1 MTTRLKIDAVSLSY
15 VSNDRE
21 VAVLDGYS
29 LTLEAGETVC
39 ILGPSGCGKSSLLRA
54 VAGFETID
62 AGAIYLNDTLLSS
75 ATQMVAPEHRRVG
88 FMFQD
93 YALFPHL
100 NVAENIGFG
109 LNKLSRQVREHQ
121 VQAMLALVNLE
132 PYTKRFPHELSG
144 GQQQR
149 AALAR
154 ALAPKPDILLL
165 DEPFSNLDSD
175 TRERLIIE
183 LRTILKQTG
192 TTTLMV
198 THSHSEAV
206 ALGDRIERMG

>member
-1 MTTRLKIDAVSLSY
+1 VNTILKIDEISLSFA
-15 VSNDRE
+15 SND
-21 VAVLDGYS
+21 ADISVLKRYS
-29 LTLEAGETVC
+29 LTLQAGETVC
-39 ILGPSGCGKSSLLRA
+39 ILGPSGCGKSSLLR
-54 VAGFETID
+54 VIAGFETID

-75 ATQMVAPEHRRVG
+75 ATHTVAPEHRRVG

-100 NVAENIGFG
+100 NVAQNIGFG
-109 LNKLSRQVREHQ
+109 LKKLSAEAREQQ
-121 VQAMLALVNLE
+121 VQALLKLVDLE
-132 PYTKRFPHELSG
+132 PYAKRFPHELSG

-165 DEPFSNLDSD
+165 DEPFSNLDAD
-175 TRERLIIE
+175 TRERLIVE

-192 TTTLMV
+192 VTTLMV

>member
-1 MTTRLKIDAVSLSY
+1 VNTILKIDEISLSFA
-15 VSNDRE
+15 SNDAD
-21 VAVLDGYS
+21 VSVLKRYS
-29 LTLEAGETVC
+29 LTLQAGETVC
-39 ILGPSGCGKSSLLRA
+39 ILGPSGCGRSSLLR
-54 VAGFETID
+54 VIAGFETID

-75 ATQMVAPEHRRVG
+75 ATLTVAPEHRRVG

-100 NVAENIGFG
+100 NVAQNIGFG
-109 LNKLSRQVREHQ
+109 LKKLSAEAREQQ
-121 VQAMLALVNLE
+121 VQALLKLVDLE
-132 PYTKRFPHELSG
+132 PYAKRFPHELSG

-154 ALAPKPDILLL
+154 ALSPKPDILLL
-165 DEPFSNLDSD
+165 DEPFSNLDAD
-175 TRERLIIE
+175 TRERLIFE

-192 TTTLMV
+192 VTTLMV

>member
-1 MTTRLKIDAVSLSY
+1 MNTILKIDEISLSFA
-15 VSNDRE
+15 SNDAD
-21 VAVLDGYS
+21 VSVLKRYS
-29 LTLEAGETVC
+29 LTLQAGETVC
-39 ILGPSGCGKSSLLRA
+39 ILGSSGCGKSSLLR
-54 VAGFETID
+54 VIAGFESID

-75 ATQMVAPEHRRVG
+75 ATHTVAPEHRRVG

-100 NVAENIGFG
+100 NVAQNIGFG
-109 LNKLSRQVREHQ
+109 LKKLSTQAREQQ
-121 VQAMLALVNLE
+121 VQALLKLVDLE
-132 PYTKRFPHELSG
+132 PYAKRFPHELSG

-165 DEPFSNLDSD
+165 DEPFSNLDAD
-175 TRERLIIE
+175 TRERLIVE

-192 TTTLMV
+192 VTTLMV

>member
-1 MTTRLKIDAVSLSY
+1 VNTILKIDEISLSFA
-15 VSNDRE
+15 SNDAD
-21 VAVLDGYS
+21 VSVLKRYS
-29 LTLEAGETVC
+29 LTLQAGETVC
-39 ILGPSGCGKSSLLRA
+39 ILGPSGCGKSSLLR
-54 VAGFETID
+54 VIAGFETID

-75 ATQMVAPEHRRVG
+75 ATLMVAPEHRRVG

-100 NVAENIGFG
+100 NVAQNIGFG
-109 LNKLSRQVREHQ
+109 LKKLSAEAREQQ
-121 VQAMLALVNLE
+121 VQALLKLVDLE
-132 PYTKRFPHELSG
+132 PYAKRFPHELSG

-165 DEPFSNLDSD
+165 DEPFSNLDAD
-175 TRERLIIE
+175 TRERLIFE

-192 TTTLMV
+192 VTTLMV

>member
-1 MTTRLKIDAVSLSY
+1 MNTILKIDEISLSFA
-15 VSNDRE
+15 SND
-21 VAVLDGYS
+21 ADISVLKRYS
-29 LTLEAGETVC
+29 LTLQAGETVC
-39 ILGPSGCGKSSLLRA
+39 ILGPSGCGKSSLLR
-54 VAGFETID
+54 VIAGFETID

-75 ATQMVAPEHRRVG
+75 ATHTVAPEHRRVG

-100 NVAENIGFG
+100 NVAQNIGFG
-109 LNKLSRQVREHQ
+109 LKKLSAEAREQQ
-121 VQAMLALVNLE
+121 VQALLKLVDLE
-132 PYTKRFPHELSG
+132 PYAKRFPHELSG

-165 DEPFSNLDSD
+165 DEPFSNLDAD
-175 TRERLIIE
+175 TRERLIFE

-192 TTTLMV
+192 VTTLMV

>member
-1 MTTRLKIDAVSLSY
+1 VNTILKVDEISLSFA
-15 VSNDRE
+15 SNDAD
-21 VAVLDGYS
+21 VSVLKRYS
-29 LTLEAGETVC
+29 LTLQAGETVC

-54 VAGFETID
+54 IAGFETID

-75 ATQMVAPEHRRVG
+75 TTHTVAPEHRRVG

-100 NVAENIGFG
+100 NVAQNIGFG
-109 LNKLSRQVREHQ
+109 VKKLSTEARHQQ
-121 VQAMLALVNLE
+121 VQALLKLVDLE
-132 PYTKRFPHELSG
+132 PYAKRFPHELSG

-149 AALAR
+149 TALAR

-165 DEPFSNLDSD
+165 DEPFSNLDAD
-175 TRERLIIE
+175 TRERLIVE
-183 LRTILKQTG
+183 LRIILKQTG
-192 TTTLMV
+192 VTTLMV

>member
-1 MTTRLKIDAVSLSY
+1 MNTILKIDEISLSFA
-15 VSNDRE
+15 SNDAD
-21 VAVLDGYS
+21 VSVLKRYS
-29 LTLEAGETVC
+29 LTLQAGETVC
-39 ILGPSGCGKSSLLRA
+39 ILGPSGCGKSSLLR
-54 VAGFETID
+54 VIAGFETID

-75 ATQMVAPEHRRVG
+75 ATLTVAPEHRRVG

-100 NVAENIGFG
+100 NVAQNIGFG
-109 LNKLSRQVREHQ
+109 LKKLSAEAREQQ
-121 VQAMLALVNLE
+121 VQALLKLVDLE
-132 PYTKRFPHELSG
+132 PYAKRFPHELSG

-165 DEPFSNLDSD
+165 DEPFSNLDAD
-175 TRERLIIE
+175 TRERLIVE
-183 LRTILKQTG
+183 LRAILKQTG
-192 TTTLMV
+192 VTTLMV

>member
-1 MTTRLKIDAVSLSY
+1 MNTRLKIEEISLSF
-15 VSNDRE
+15 VSKDAD
-21 VAVLDGYS
+21 VSVLKRYS
-29 LTLEAGETVC
+29 LTLQAGETVC
-39 ILGPSGCGKSSLLRA
+39 ILGPSGCGKSSLLR
-54 VAGFETID
+54 VIAGFETID

-75 ATQMVAPEHRRVG
+75 ATHTVAPEHRRVG

-100 NVAENIGFG
+100 NVAQNIGFG
-109 LNKLSRQVREHQ
+109 LKKLSAEAREQQ
-121 VQAMLALVNLE
+121 VQVLLKLVDLE
-132 PYTKRFPHELSG
+132 PYAKRFPHELSG

-165 DEPFSNLDSD
+165 DEPFSNLDAD
-175 TRERLIIE
+175 TRERLIVE
-183 LRTILKQTG
+183 LRTVLKQTG
-192 TTTLMV
+192 VTTLMV

>member
-1 MTTRLKIDAVSLSY
+1 MNTILKIDEISLSFA
-15 VSNDRE
+15 SNDAD
-21 VAVLDGYS
+21 VSVLKRYS
-29 LTLEAGETVC
+29 LTLQAGETVC
-39 ILGPSGCGKSSLLRA
+39 ILGPSGCGKSSLLR
-54 VAGFETID
+54 VIAGFETID

-75 ATQMVAPEHRRVG
+75 ATHTVAPEHRRVG

-100 NVAENIGFG
+100 NVAQNIVFG
-109 LNKLSRQVREHQ
+109 LKKLSSQAREQQ
-121 VQAMLALVNLE
+121 VQALLKLVDLE
-132 PYTKRFPHELSG
+132 PYAKRFPHELSG

-165 DEPFSNLDSD
+165 DEPFSNLDAD
-175 TRERLIIE
+175 TRERLIVE

-192 TTTLMV
+192 VTTLMV

>member
-1 MTTRLKIDAVSLSY
+1 MNTILKIDEISLSFA
-15 VSNDRE
+15 SNDAD
-21 VAVLDGYS
+21 VSVLKRYS
-29 LTLEAGETVC
+29 LTLQAGETVC

-54 VAGFETID
+54 IAGFETID
-62 AGAIYLNDTLLSS
+62 SGTIYLNDTLLSS
-75 ATQMVAPEHRRVG
+75 ATQTVAPEYRRVG

-100 NVAENIGFG
+100 NVAQNIGFG
-109 LNKLSRQVREHQ
+109 LKKLSVQAREQQ
-121 VQAMLALVNLE
+121 VQALLQLVDLE
-132 PYTKRFPHELSG
+132 PYAKRFPHELSG

-149 AALAR
+149 TALAR

-165 DEPFSNLDSD
+165 DEPFSNLDAD
-175 TRERLIIE
+175 TRERLIVE

-192 TTTLMV
+192 VTTLMV

>member
-1 MTTRLKIDAVSLSY
+1 MTIRLNIKEISLSY
-15 VSNDRE
+15 HSNDAD
-21 VAVLDGYS
+21 VAVLKRYS

-54 VAGFETID
+54 IAGFETID

-75 ATQMVAPEHRRVG
+75 ATQMIAPEHRRVG
-88 FMFQD
+88 FLFQD

-109 LNKLSRQVREHQ
+109 LNKLTRQAREQQ

-132 PYTKRFPHELSG
+132 PYAKRFPHELSG

-154 ALAPKPDILLL
+154 ALAPTPDILLL

>member
-1 MTTRLKIDAVSLSY
+1 MNTILKIDEISLSFA
-15 VSNDRE
+15 SNDAD
-21 VAVLDGYS
+21 VSVLKRYS
-29 LTLEAGETVC
+29 LTLQAGETVC
-39 ILGPSGCGKSSLLRA
+39 ILGPSGCGKSSLLR
-54 VAGFETID
+54 VIAGFETID

-75 ATQMVAPEHRRVG
+75 ATLTVAPEHRRVG

-100 NVAENIGFG
+100 NVAQNIGFG
-109 LNKLSRQVREHQ
+109 QKKLSAEAREQQ
-121 VQAMLALVNLE
+121 VQALLKLVDLE
-132 PYTKRFPHELSG
+132 PYAKRFPHELSG

-154 ALAPKPDILLL
+154 ALAPEPDILLL
-165 DEPFSNLDSD
+165 DEPFSNLDAD
-175 TRERLIIE
+175 TRERLIVE
-183 LRTILKQTG
+183 LRAILKQTG
-192 TTTLMV
+192 VTTLMV

>member
-1 MTTRLKIDAVSLSY
+1 MNTILKIDEISLSFA
-15 VSNDRE
+15 SNDAD
-21 VAVLDGYS
+21 VSVLKRYS
-29 LTLEAGETVC
+29 LTLQAGETVC
-39 ILGPSGCGKSSLLRA
+39 ILGPSGCGKSSLLR
-54 VAGFETID
+54 VIAGFETID

-75 ATQMVAPEHRRVG
+75 ATLTVAPEHRRVG

-100 NVAENIGFG
+100 NVAQNIGFG
-109 LNKLSRQVREHQ
+109 LKKLSAEAREQQ
-121 VQAMLALVNLE
+121 VQALLKLVDLE
-132 PYTKRFPHELSG
+132 PYAKRFPHELSG

-165 DEPFSNLDSD
+165 DEPFSNLDAD
-175 TRERLIIE
+175 TRERLIFE

-192 TTTLMV
+192 VTTLMV

>member
-1 MTTRLKIDAVSLSY
+1 MNTILKIDEISLSFA
-15 VSNDRE
+15 SND
-21 VAVLDGYS
+21 ADISVLKRYS
-29 LTLEAGETVC
+29 LTLQAGETVC
-39 ILGPSGCGKSSLLRA
+39 ILGSSGCGKSSLLR
-54 VAGFETID
+54 VIAGFESID

-75 ATQMVAPEHRRVG
+75 ATHTVAPEHRRVG

-100 NVAENIGFG
+100 NVAQNIGFG
-109 LNKLSRQVREHQ
+109 LKKLSTQAREQQ
-121 VQAMLALVNLE
+121 VQALLKLVDLE
-132 PYTKRFPHELSG
+132 PYAKRFPHELSG

-165 DEPFSNLDSD
+165 DEPFSNLDAD
-175 TRERLIIE
+175 TRERLIVE

-192 TTTLMV
+192 VTTLMV

>member
-1 MTTRLKIDAVSLSY
+1 VNTILKIDEISLSFA
-15 VSNDRE
+15 SNDAD
-21 VAVLDGYS
+21 VSVLKRYS
-29 LTLEAGETVC
+29 LTLQAGETVC
-39 ILGPSGCGKSSLLRA
+39 ILGPSGCGKSSLLR
-54 VAGFETID
+54 VIAGFETID

-75 ATQMVAPEHRRVG
+75 ATFTVAPEHRRVG

-100 NVAENIGFG
+100 NVAQNIGFG
-109 LNKLSRQVREHQ
+109 LKKLSTEAREQQ
-121 VQAMLALVNLE
+121 VQALLKLVDLE
-132 PYTKRFPHELSG
+132 PYAKRFPHELSG

-165 DEPFSNLDSD
+165 DEPFSNLDED
-175 TRERLIIE
+175 TRERLIFE

-192 TTTLMV
+192 VTTLMV

>member
-1 MTTRLKIDAVSLSY
+1 VNTILKIDEISLSFA
-15 VSNDRE
+15 SNDAD
-21 VAVLDGYS
+21 VSVLKRYS
-29 LTLEAGETVC
+29 LTLQAGETVC
-39 ILGPSGCGKSSLLRA
+39 ILGPSGCGKSSLLR
-54 VAGFETID
+54 VIAGFETID

-75 ATQMVAPEHRRVG
+75 ATHTVAPEHRRVG

-100 NVAENIGFG
+100 NVAQNIGFG
-109 LNKLSRQVREHQ
+109 LKKLSAEARDQQ
-121 VQAMLALVNLE
+121 VQALLKLVDLE
-132 PYTKRFPHELSG
+132 PYAKRFPHELSG

-165 DEPFSNLDSD
+165 DEPFSNLDAD
-175 TRERLIIE
+175 TRERLIVE

-192 TTTLMV
+192 VTTLMV

>member
-1 MTTRLKIDAVSLSY
+1 MTTRLKIDAISLSFASKEAD
-15 VSNDRE
+15 VS
-21 VAVLDGYS
+21 VLKRYS
-29 LTLEAGETVC
+29 LTLQAGETVC

-54 VAGFETID
+54 IAGFETID
-62 AGAIYLNDTLLSS
+62 AGTIHLNDTLLSS
-75 ATQMVAPEHRRVG
+75 ATHIVAPEHRRVG

-100 NVAENIGFG
+100 NVADNIGFG
-109 LNKLSRQVREHQ
+109 LKKMAPQARAQQ
-121 VQAMLALVNLE
+121 VQAMLALVDLE
-132 PYTKRFPHELSG
+132 PYAKRFPHELSG

-165 DEPFSNLDSD
+165 DEPFSNLDAD
-175 TRERLIIE
+175 TRERLILE
-183 LRTILKQTG
+183 LRSILKQTG
-192 TTTLMV
+192 ATTLMV

>member
-1 MTTRLKIDAVSLSY
+1 MNTILKIDEISLSFA
-15 VSNDRE
+15 SNDAD
-21 VAVLDGYS
+21 VSVLKRYS
-29 LTLEAGETVC
+29 LTLQAGETVC

-54 VAGFETID
+54 IAGFETID

-75 ATQMVAPEHRRVG
+75 ATHTVAPEHRRVG

-100 NVAENIGFG
+100 NVAQNIGFG
-109 LNKLSRQVREHQ
+109 LKKLSTEARDQQ
-121 VQAMLALVNLE
+121 VQALLKLVDLE
-132 PYTKRFPHELSG
+132 PYAKRFPHELSG

-149 AALAR
+149 TALAR

-165 DEPFSNLDSD
+165 DEPFSNLDAD
-175 TRERLIIE
+175 TRERLIVE
-183 LRTILKQTG
+183 LRAILKQTG
-192 TTTLMV
+192 VTTLMV

>member
-1 MTTRLKIDAVSLSY
+1 VNTILKIDEISLSFA
-15 VSNDRE
+15 SND
-21 VAVLDGYS
+21 ADISVLKRYS
-29 LTLEAGETVC
+29 LTLQAGETVC
-39 ILGPSGCGKSSLLRA
+39 ILGPSGCGKSSLLR
-54 VAGFETID
+54 VIAGFETID

-75 ATQMVAPEHRRVG
+75 AIHTVAPEHRRVG

-100 NVAENIGFG
+100 NVAQNIGFG
-109 LNKLSRQVREHQ
+109 LKKLSAEAREQQ
-121 VQAMLALVNLE
+121 VQALLKLVDLE
-132 PYTKRFPHELSG
+132 PYAKRFPHELSG

-165 DEPFSNLDSD
+165 DEPFSNLDAD
-175 TRERLIIE
+175 TRERLIVE

-192 TTTLMV
+192 VTTLMV

>member
-1 MTTRLKIDAVSLSY
+1 VNTILKIDEISLSFA
-15 VSNDRE
+15 SNDAD
-21 VAVLDGYS
+21 VSVLKRYS
-29 LTLEAGETVC
+29 LTLQAGETVC
-39 ILGPSGCGKSSLLRA
+39 ILGPSGCGKSSLLR
-54 VAGFETID
+54 VIAGFETID

-75 ATQMVAPEHRRVG
+75 ATHTVAPEHRRVG

-100 NVAENIGFG
+100 NVAQNIGFG
-109 LNKLSRQVREHQ
+109 LKKLSSHARERQ
-121 VQAMLALVNLE
+121 VQALLKLVDLE
-132 PYTKRFPHELSG
+132 PYAKRFPHELSG

-165 DEPFSNLDSD
+165 DEPFSNLDAD
-175 TRERLIIE
+175 TRERLIVE

-192 TTTLMV
+192 VTTLMV

>member
-1 MTTRLKIDAVSLSY
+1 VNTILKIDEISLSFA
-15 VSNDRE
+15 SNDAD
-21 VAVLDGYS
+21 VSVLKRYS
-29 LTLEAGETVC
+29 LTLQAGETVC
-39 ILGPSGCGKSSLLRA
+39 ILGPSGCGKSSLLR
-54 VAGFETID
+54 VIAGFETID

-75 ATQMVAPEHRRVG
+75 ATHTVAPEHRRVG

-100 NVAENIGFG
+100 NVAQNIGFG
-109 LNKLSRQVREHQ
+109 LKKLSAEARDQQ
-121 VQAMLALVNLE
+121 VQALLKLVDLE
-132 PYTKRFPHELSG
+132 AYAKRFPHELSG

-165 DEPFSNLDSD
+165 DEPFSNLDAD
-175 TRERLIIE
+175 TRERLIVE

-192 TTTLMV
+192 VTTLMV

>member
-1 MTTRLKIDAVSLSY
+1 VNTILKIDEISLSFA
-15 VSNDRE
+15 SNDAD
-21 VAVLDGYS
+21 VSVLKRYS
-29 LTLEAGETVC
+29 LTLQAGETVC

-54 VAGFETID
+54 IAGFETID
-62 AGAIYLNDTLLSS
+62 SGTIYLNDTLLSS
-75 ATQMVAPEHRRVG
+75 ATQTVAPEYRRVG

-100 NVAENIGFG
+100 NVAQNIGFG
-109 LNKLSRQVREHQ
+109 LKKLSVQAREQQ
-121 VQAMLALVNLE
+121 VQALLQLVDLE
-132 PYTKRFPHELSG
+132 PYAKRFPHELSG

-149 AALAR
+149 TALAR

-165 DEPFSNLDSD
+165 DEPFSNLDAD
-175 TRERLIIE
+175 TRERLIVE

-192 TTTLMV
+192 VTTLMV

>member
-1 MTTRLKIDAVSLSY
+1 MNTILKIDEISLSFA
-15 VSNDRE
+15 SNDAD
-21 VAVLDGYS
+21 VSVLKRYS
-29 LTLEAGETVC
+29 LTLQAGETVC
-39 ILGPSGCGKSSLLRA
+39 ILGPSGCGKSSLLR
-54 VAGFETID
+54 VIAGFETID

-75 ATQMVAPEHRRVG
+75 ATHTVAPEHRRVG

-100 NVAENIGFG
+100 NVAQNIGFG
-109 LNKLSRQVREHQ
+109 LKKLSAEAREQQ
-121 VQAMLALVNLE
+121 VQALLKLVDLE
-132 PYTKRFPHELSG
+132 PYAKRFPHELSG

-165 DEPFSNLDSD
+165 DEPFSNLDAD
-175 TRERLIIE
+175 TRERLIFE

-192 TTTLMV
+192 VTTLMV

>member
-1 MTTRLKIDAVSLSY
+1 MNTILKIDEISLSFA
-15 VSNDRE
+15 SNDAD
-21 VAVLDGYS
+21 VSVLKRYS
-29 LTLEAGETVC
+29 LTLQAGETVC
-39 ILGPSGCGKSSLLRA
+39 ILGPSGCGKSSLLR
-54 VAGFETID
+54 VIAGFETID

-75 ATQMVAPEHRRVG
+75 ATLTVAPEHRRVG

-100 NVAENIGFG
+100 NVAQNIGFG
-109 LNKLSRQVREHQ
+109 LKKLSSQAREQQ
-121 VQAMLALVNLE
+121 VQALLKLVDLE
-132 PYTKRFPHELSG
+132 PYAKRFPHELSG

-165 DEPFSNLDSD
+165 DEPFSNLDAD
-175 TRERLIIE
+175 TRERLIVE
-183 LRTILKQTG
+183 LRAILKQTG
-192 TTTLMV
+192 VTTLMV

>member
-1 MTTRLKIDAVSLSY
+1 MNTILKIDEISLSFA
-15 VSNDRE
+15 SNDAD
-21 VAVLDGYS
+21 VSVLKRYS
-29 LTLEAGETVC
+29 LTLQAGETVC
-39 ILGPSGCGKSSLLRA
+39 ILGPSGCGKSSLLR
-54 VAGFETID
+54 VIAGFETID

-75 ATQMVAPEHRRVG
+75 ATHTVAPEHRRVG

-100 NVAENIGFG
+100 NVAQNIGFG
-109 LNKLSRQVREHQ
+109 LKKLSTQAREKQ
-121 VQAMLALVNLE
+121 VQALLKLVDLE
-132 PYTKRFPHELSG
+132 PYAKRFPHELSG

-165 DEPFSNLDSD
+165 DEPFSNLDAD
-175 TRERLIIE
+175 TRERLIVE
-183 LRTILKQTG
+183 LRAILKQTG
-192 TTTLMV
+192 VTTLMV

>member
-1 MTTRLKIDAVSLSY
+1 VTTRLNIKEISLSY
-15 VSNDRE
+15 RSNDAD
-21 VAVLDGYS
+21 VAVLKRYS

-54 VAGFETID
+54 IAGFETID

-75 ATQMVAPEHRRVG
+75 ATQMIAPEHRRVG
-88 FMFQD
+88 FLFQD

-109 LNKLSRQVREHQ
+109 LNKLTRQAREQQ

-132 PYTKRFPHELSG
+132 PYAKRFPHELSG

-154 ALAPKPDILLL
+154 ALAPTPDILLL

-175 TRERLIIE
+175 TRERLIIK

>member
-1 MTTRLKIDAVSLSY
+1 MNTILKIDEISLSFA
-15 VSNDRE
+15 SNDAH
-21 VAVLDGYS
+21 VSVLKRYS
-29 LTLEAGETVC
+29 LTLQAGETVC
-39 ILGPSGCGKSSLLRA
+39 ILGPSGCGKSSLLR
-54 VAGFETID
+54 VIAGFETID

-75 ATQMVAPEHRRVG
+75 ATLTVAPEHRRVG

-100 NVAENIGFG
+100 NVAQNIGFG
-109 LNKLSRQVREHQ
+109 LKKLSAEAREQQ
-121 VQAMLALVNLE
+121 VQALLKLVDLE
-132 PYTKRFPHELSG
+132 PYAKRFPHELSG

-165 DEPFSNLDSD
+165 DEPFSNLDAD
-175 TRERLIIE
+175 TRERLIVE
-183 LRTILKQTG
+183 LRAILKQTG
-192 TTTLMV
+192 VTTLMV

>member
-132 PYTKRFPHELSG
+132 PYAKRFPHELSG

>member
-1 MTTRLKIDAVSLSY
+1 MNTILKIDEISLSFA
-15 VSNDRE
+15 SNDAD
-21 VAVLDGYS
+21 VSVLKRYS
-29 LTLEAGETVC
+29 LTLQAGETVC
-39 ILGPSGCGKSSLLRA
+39 ILGPSGCGKSSLLR
-54 VAGFETID
+54 VIAGFETID
-62 AGAIYLNDTLLSS
+62 AGTIYLNDTLLSS
-75 ATQMVAPEHRRVG
+75 ATLTVAPEHRRVG

-100 NVAENIGFG
+100 NVAQNIGFG
-109 LNKLSRQVREHQ
+109 LKKLSTQAREKQ
-121 VQAMLALVNLE
+121 VQALLKLVDLE
-132 PYTKRFPHELSG
+132 PYAKRFPHELSG

-165 DEPFSNLDSD
+165 DEPFSNLDAD
-175 TRERLIIE
+175 TRERLIVE

-192 TTTLMV
+192 VTTLMV

>member
-1 MTTRLKIDAVSLSY
+1 MNTFLNVEQLSLSY
-15 VSNDRE
+15 ASKAGTVS
-21 VAVLDGYS
+21 VLKRYS
-29 LTLEAGETVC
+29 LKLAAGETVC

-54 VAGFETID
+54 IAGFETID
-62 AGAIYLNDTLLSS
+62 AGTITLNGSVLSS
-75 ATQMVAPEHRRVG
+75 ATQTLGPEHRRVG

-100 NVAENIGFG
+100 DVAENIGFG
-109 LNKLSRQVREHQ
+109 LTKLSRQAR
-121 VQAMLALVNLE
+121 QAQIQSMLELVDLVA
-132 PYTKRFPHELSG
+132 YAKRFPHELSG

-154 ALAPKPDILLL
+154 ALAPKPEILLL
-165 DEPFSNLDSD
+165 DEPFSNLDAD

-183 LRTILKQTG
+183 LRIILKQTG
-192 TTTLMV
+192 VTTLMV
-198 THSHSEAV
+198 THSHSEAL

>member
-1 MTTRLKIDAVSLSY
+1 MNTILKIDEISLSFA
-15 VSNDRE
+15 SNDAD
-21 VAVLDGYS
+21 VSVLKRYS
-29 LTLEAGETVC
+29 LTLQAGETVC

-54 VAGFETID
+54 IAGFETID

-75 ATQMVAPEHRRVG
+75 ATHTVAPEHRRVG

-100 NVAENIGFG
+100 NVAQNIGFG
-109 LNKLSRQVREHQ
+109 LKKLSAEAREQQ
-121 VQAMLALVNLE
+121 VQALLKLVDLE
-132 PYTKRFPHELSG
+132 PYAKRFPHELSG

-165 DEPFSNLDSD
+165 DEPFSNLDAD
-175 TRERLIIE
+175 TRERLIVE

-192 TTTLMV
+192 VTTLMV

>member
-1 MTTRLKIDAVSLSY
+1 VNTILKIDEISLSFASNAAD
-15 VSNDRE
+15 VS
-21 VAVLDGYS
+21 VLNRYS
-29 LTLEAGETVC
+29 LTLQAGETVC
-39 ILGPSGCGKSSLLRA
+39 ILGPSGCGKSSLLR
-54 VAGFETID
+54 VIAGFETID

-75 ATQMVAPEHRRVG
+75 ATHTVAPEHRRVG

-100 NVAENIGFG
+100 NVAQNIGFG
-109 LNKLSRQVREHQ
+109 LKKLSAEAREQQ
-121 VQAMLALVNLE
+121 VQALLKLVDLE
-132 PYTKRFPHELSG
+132 PYAKRFPHELSG

-165 DEPFSNLDSD
+165 DEPFSNLDAD
-175 TRERLIIE
+175 TRERLIFE

-192 TTTLMV
+192 VTTLMV

>member
-1 MTTRLKIDAVSLSY
+1 VNTILKIDEISLSFASNGAD
-15 VSNDRE
+15 VS
-21 VAVLDGYS
+21 VLNRYS
-29 LTLEAGETVC
+29 LTLQAGETVC
-39 ILGPSGCGKSSLLRA
+39 ILGPSGCGKSSLLR
-54 VAGFETID
+54 VIAGFETIN

-75 ATQMVAPEHRRVG
+75 ATLTVAPEHRRVG

-100 NVAENIGFG
+100 NVAQNIGFG
-109 LNKLSRQVREHQ
+109 LKKLSAEAREQQ
-121 VQAMLALVNLE
+121 VQALLKLVDLE
-132 PYTKRFPHELSG
+132 PYAKRFPHELSG

-165 DEPFSNLDSD
+165 DEPFSNLDAD
-175 TRERLIIE
+175 TRERLIVE

-192 TTTLMV
+192 VATLMV

>member
-1 MTTRLKIDAVSLSY
+1 VNTRLKIEEISLSF
-15 VSNDRE
+15 VSKDAE
-21 VAVLDGYS
+21 VSVLKRYS

-54 VAGFETID
+54 IAGFETID

-75 ATQMVAPEHRRVG
+75 PTQTVAPEHRRVG

-100 NVAENIGFG
+100 NVAENISFG
-109 LNKLSRQVREHQ
+109 LKKLSSEAREKQVH
-121 VQAMLALVNLE
+121 ALLKLVDLE
-132 PYTKRFPHELSG
+132 PYAKRFPHELSG

-149 AALAR
+149 TALAR

-165 DEPFSNLDSD
+165 DEPFSNLDAD
-175 TRERLIIE
+175 TRERLIVE

-192 TTTLMV
+192 VTTLMV

-206 ALGDRIERMG
+206 ALGDRIERLG

>member
-1 MTTRLKIDAVSLSY
+1 VNTILKIDEISLSFA
-15 VSNDRE
+15 SNDAD
-21 VAVLDGYS
+21 VSVLKRYS
-29 LTLEAGETVC
+29 LTLQAGETVC
-39 ILGPSGCGKSSLLRA
+39 ILGPSGCGKSSLLR
-54 VAGFETID
+54 VIAGFETID

-75 ATQMVAPEHRRVG
+75 ATLTVAPEHRRVG

-100 NVAENIGFG
+100 NVAQNIGFG
-109 LNKLSRQVREHQ
+109 LKKLSAEAREQQ
-121 VQAMLALVNLE
+121 VQALLKLVDLE
-132 PYTKRFPHELSG
+132 PYAKRFPHELSG

-165 DEPFSNLDSD
+165 DEPFSNLDAD
-175 TRERLIIE
+175 TRERLIFE

-192 TTTLMV
+192 VTTLMV